1 MTAMGLVAEFRSILR
16 QSTFTSALDGRSFVR
31 FSPVAEWLT
40 TLTNRDTA
48 PTRRI
53 DDIHSLL
60 CPKKKNLEYS
70 NVQNAD
76 IQIKSF
82 CILFTIGCLE
92 ILDILSPYTLLDRDL
107 PLSMRMLQE
116 LAHKDAS
123 DRFTSFINDFFEAQ
137 WSFCPATFDLSKD
150 KTLKSEFVIPISSMK
165 IIGAGRTACIYEVTV
180 SEEFLE
186 PSLADSLSFSRSRD
200 IDDAVGSDFQ
210 LVLKAY
216 ETSMT
221 DIGHNEASVYEL
233 LKGNHNF
240 LSYVCNFNNAGRL
253 NILLEKGQEDL
264 DEFFATQSP
273 PVLQKEISNFWYA
286 LSDIVEGIENI
297 HQTRIEVADGRGKSS
312 VVGYSGSA

>member
-1 MTAMGLVAEFRSILR
+1 MAMGLVAEFRSILR
-16 QSTFTSALDGRSFVR
+16 QSTFTSALDGRPFIR
-31 FSPVAEWLT
+31 FSLVAEWLT

-53 DDIHSLL
+53 DDIRSLL
-60 CPKKKNLEYS
+60 CPKKKSLESS
-70 NVQNAD
+70 NAQNAD
-76 IQIKSF
+76 NQIKSF

-92 ILDILSPYTLLDRDL
+92 MLDNLSPHILLDRDL
-107 PLSMRMLQE
+107 PLSMRKLQE
-116 LAHKDAS
+116 LALKDAS

-137 WSFCPATFDLSKD
+137 WPFCPATFDLSKD
-150 KTLKSEFVIPISSMK
+150 KTLKSECVIPISDMK

-186 PSLADSLSFSRSRD
+186 PCLAESLSFARSRD
-200 IDDAVGSDFQ
+200 IDDGVGSDLQ
-210 LVLKAY
+210 LVLKTY
-216 ETSMT
+216 ETNMT
-221 DIGHNEASVYEL
+221 DIGRNEASVYQL
-233 LKGNHNF
+233 FKGNENF

-273 PVLQKEISNFWYA
+273 PVLQKDISSFWYA

-297 HQTRIEVADGRGKSS
+297 HETRIEIADDRGESS
-312 VVGYSGSA
+312 VVEYSGSA